1 MHKAQRKGMNAMSK
15 GSSATS
21 QQSVQSAIKDLTRF
35 IKKLDTVPIEELKDS
50 AVTMKAEMVA
60 QAPYKTGRLERSI
73 YVEVSKDKNRPGL
86 RAGASARSPQ
96 GYNYAG
102 IQHENEN
109 FEHPV
114 KGKAF
119 FIRDPFVAET
129 ANLKER
135 LKERLKVTEK

>member
-1 MHKAQRKGMNAMSK
+1 MSAMSK
-15 GSSATS
+15 GGSATS
-21 QQSVQSAIKDLTRF
+21 QKSVQNAIKDLTRF

-73 YVEVSKDKNRPGL
+73 YTMVSEDTRRPRL

-129 ANLKER
+129 AKLKER